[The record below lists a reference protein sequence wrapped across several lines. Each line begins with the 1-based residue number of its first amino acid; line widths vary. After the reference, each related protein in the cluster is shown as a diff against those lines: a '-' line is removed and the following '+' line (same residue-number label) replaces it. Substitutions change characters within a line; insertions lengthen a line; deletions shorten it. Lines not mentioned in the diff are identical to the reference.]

1 MRWTSMDSL
10 FGPLPSSVHIF
21 RSSDSIE
28 GRPSVAIY
36 LVADLKDKNLV
47 FSTDT
52 TSGRRLTPSSFYQKN
67 DSPMV
72 VVNGT
77 FFSFATSQNL
87 NVLIRDGRLLGYN
100 IHAIALKGKDSGK
113 YAKVTRSAIGITKNG
128 KADVAWL
135 FTDSSAKYAT
145 AFQKKP
151 VSWDDNSSEYT
162 KNDFTSRYSGK
173 AKRWKVQTAIGGGP
187 VLVSEGRAFISN
199 DEERMFTGKARHD
212 RHPRTAIGYTF
223 DNKLVILVVEGR
235 HKDVAEGA
243 SLEHLSKMLI
253 DLGCREALNL
263 DGGGSS
269 CLLVNGRQ
277 TILPSDKE
285 GQRPVPGVFIIQSK
299 N

>member
-1 MRWTSMDSL
+1 MDSL
-10 FGPLPSSVHIF
+10 YGPLPSSVHIF
-21 RSSDSIE
+21 RSSDSID
-28 GRPSVAIY
+28 GKPSVAFY
-36 LVADLKDKNLV
+36 LIADLSDENLV
-47 FSTDT
+47 YSTDT

-67 DSPMV
+67 ASPIV

-87 NVLIRDGRLLGYN
+87 NVIIRDGRMLGYN
-100 IHAIALKGKDSGK
+100 IQAIALKGRDSGK
-113 YAKVTRSAIGITKNG
+113 YAKITRSAIGITKKG

-151 VSWDDNSSEYT
+151 VSWEDNSNAYT
-162 KNDFTSRYSGK
+162 RKDFTSHYGRG
-173 AKRWKVQTAIGGGP
+173 AKRWKVNTAIGGGP
-187 VLVSEGRAFISN
+187 VLVSEGRVFISN
-199 DEERMFTGKARHD
+199 DEERMFAGKARHD
-212 RHPRTAIGYTF
+212 RHPRTAMGYTF

-243 SLEHLSKMLI
+243 SLEHLSKILI

-285 GQRPVPGVFIIQSK
+285 GQRPVPGVFIIQAK